1 MVVWTR
7 LSTIF
12 LRTLNKA
19 LILKQYFVAEITF
32 GTPEYDEAV
41 RLRYDILRRP
51 LGLFFN
57 PEDFALEYEQMHIGC
72 YDHRN
77 VLAGYLN
84 LTPLNDSEV
93 KMRQVAVAEHAQKSG
108 IGRQMVDYAEKLATR
123 KGFEYMVLN
132 ARETA
137 VPFYDKLAYERVGER
152 FEEVGIPHFKMKK
165 RLS

>member
-1 MVVWTR
+1 M
-7 LSTIF
+7 I
-12 LRTLNKA
+12 LN
-19 LILKQYFVAEITF
+19 QYFTTEIIF

-57 PEDFALEYEQMHIGC
+57 PEDLALEFDQIHIGC
-72 YDHRN
+72 YNHHHI
-77 VLAGYLN
+77 LAGYLN
-84 LTPLNDSEV
+84 LTPLNEKEV
-93 KMRQVAVAEHAQKSG
+93 KMRQVAVAEHLQKSG
-108 IGRQMVDYAEKLATR
+108 VGRQMVDFAEKLAAR

-137 VPFYDKLAYERVGER
+137 VPFYDKLAYERIGER

>member
-1 MVVWTR
+1 M
-7 LSTIF
+7 
-12 LRTLNKA
+12 
-19 LILKQYFVAEITF
+19 KQYFATEITF

-57 PEDFALEYEQMHIGC
+57 PDDLAAEFDHIHIGC
-72 YDHRN
+72 YDQHH
-77 VLAGYLN
+77 VLAGCMI
-84 LTPLNDSEV
+84 LTPLNELEI
-93 KMRQVAVAEHAQKSG
+93 KMRQVAVVENLQKSG
-108 IGRQMVDYAEKLATR
+108 VGRIMVDFAEKLASR
-123 KGFEYMVLN
+123 KGFEHMVLN